1 MTNQFR
7 VLTPTVVILATFACS
22 SQVEAPK
29 REIRN
34 VLFISSDD
42 HAAYVMGAY
51 GNSIIQ
57 TPNLDRLAA
66 SGARFD
72 SAYANCPFCTPSRQS
87 IITGKLPHATGVT
100 LVRTALSED
109 EVTIAEH
116 LKGFGFKTAAVGKM
130 HFNSG
135 LTHGFDYRID
145 GKDHDAYLAEH
156 PARKPPPEIPYKP
169 VWRPFRVPAR
179 EWLNAGVLP
188 GTAYPRPGDFENQ
201 GLYDDDFTSTFF
213 TRRAIDFLEQNRDGR
228 MCVWLSYYEPHSPY
242 NFPIEFTK
250 NNDPSQMP
258 LPETSP
264 EDARWVPAIF
274 RDIADEDKRG
284 IVASYYNSVEYLDK
298 NVGLALGALEKLG
311 LDDST
316 LVIYV
321 ADHGYLLGHHGRF
334 EKHMMWEEIVRVP
347 LVIRD
352 PRLQGGKVIS
362 AMVELVDLVPTI
374 LDILDVAP
382 IEGQQGKSLVPLLEG
397 ASDHHR
403 DYVFSEY
410 FHDNKAMV
418 RTAEWKYI
426 FTSGKKDLQLG
437 YETGKGPSGRD
448 QRLYHMIDDPSEFK
462 DVAGDPRHH
471 DVIQDLRAKM
481 LDVFMTTDPRA
492 PDLPKGLSVEEKLEW
507 FLEPPEEGKS
517 VQSGG

>member
-1 MTNQFR
+1 
-7 VLTPTVVILATFACS
+7 
-22 SQVEAPK
+22 
-29 REIRN
+29 
-34 VLFISSDD
+34 
-42 HAAYVMGAY
+42 
-51 GNSIIQ
+51 
-57 TPNLDRLAA
+57 
-66 SGARFD
+66 
-72 SAYANCPFCTPSRQS
+72 
-87 IITGKLPHATGVT
+87 
-100 LVRTALSED
+100 
-109 EVTIAEH
+109 
-116 LKGFGFKTAAVGKM
+116 
-130 HFNSG
+130 
-135 LTHGFDYRID
+135 
-145 GKDHDAYLAEH
+145 
-156 PARKPPPEIPYKP
+156 
-169 VWRPFRVPAR
+169 
-179 EWLNAGVLP
+179 
-188 GTAYPRPGDFENQ
+188 
-201 GLYDDDFTSTFF
+201 
-213 TRRAIDFLEQNRDGR
+213 
-228 MCVWLSYYEPHSPY
+228 MCVWLSFYEPHSPY

-250 NNDPSQMP
+250 NNDPNQMP

-274 RDIADEDKRG
+274 RDIADDDKRG

-298 NVGLALGALEKLG
+298 NVGLALDALEKLG

-352 PRLQGGKVIS
+352 PRLGGDKVIS

-374 LDILDVAP
+374 LEILDVAP

-397 ASDHHR
+397 TSSHHR

-448 QRLYHMIDDPSEFK
+448 QRLYHMIDDPNEFK
-462 DVAGDPRHH
+462 DVAGDPQHAE
-471 DVIQDLRAKM
+471 VLQDLRSKM

-492 PDLPKGLSVEEKLEW
+492 PELPEGLSIEEKLEW

-517 VQSGG
+517 VRSGG